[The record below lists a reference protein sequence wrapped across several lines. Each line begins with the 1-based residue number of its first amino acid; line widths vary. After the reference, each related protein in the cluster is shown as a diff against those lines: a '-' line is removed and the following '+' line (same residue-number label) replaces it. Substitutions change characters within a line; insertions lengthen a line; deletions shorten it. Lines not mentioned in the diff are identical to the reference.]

1 MSTGGKQEIYP
12 ESILKATSHVSQ
24 TERPPSIRDIQF
36 PRPWET
42 FSTLLSVMSLTSYS
56 LKSLRKKWNH
66 VVEVNNMIWALDQ
79 YQDTEIQSGELG
91 KVQAVFSVSLT
102 LMLSGFA
109 SFGMMGQEIQN
120 QETR

>member
-1 MSTGGKQEIYP
+1 
-12 ESILKATSHVSQ
+12 
-24 TERPPSIRDIQF
+24 
-36 PRPWET
+36 
-42 FSTLLSVMSLTSYS
+42 MSLTSYS